1 MEKHELEAAL
11 AKLRQPF
18 HPSHITWKPGAVKG
32 DRALAMP
39 YADLRVYMNRL
50 DEVCGLNWSV
60 EYEPWGNDRVICRLT
75 IGNVTR
81 SSTGETSKEA
91 ERGEIGGTVAE
102 AQAFKRAAAMFGL
115 GRYLYNLPNGWADYD
130 PGNKKFTEK
139 AKVKLTG
146 ILVQHYRRATENPKD
161 EMADFFQGEPTPEGE
176 AVGTDNKDATPES
189 WYVAARRNLT
199 NGTAALADKM
209 LDIHRNGAGP
219 CSDKQYQYLSGL
231 IDSLPGVGKDG
242 HAKVLSVICQ
252 SEISS
257 ANRPSFDLA
266 TKLLD
271 YLPTHTKVD
280 GNKVANPNYRADVVE
295 HITKI
300 ANALQMALPLVA

>member
-102 AQAFKRAAAMFGL
+102 AQSFKRAAAMFGL
-115 GRYLYNLPNGWADYD
+115 GRYLYQLPTGWADFD
-130 PGNKKFTEK
+130 PGTKKFTDK

-146 ILVQHYRRATENPKD
+146 ILMQHYRRSTG
-161 EMADFFQGEPTPEGE
+161 GEESASQRP
-176 AVGTDNKDATPES
+176 ATPATVDVEFDGPRYNADDPTDDELATIAQWANRTEAEMHMVMIEACKNEHEAKQS
-189 WYVAARRNLT
+189 LNKVVNAFGGKVTKDNIQSIYVAYLRHNL
-199 NGTAALADKM
+199 
-209 LDIHRNGAGP
+209 
-219 CSDKQYQYLSGL
+219 
-231 IDSLPGVGKDG
+231 
-242 HAKVLSVICQ
+242 AKL
-252 SEISS
+252 E
-257 ANRPSFDLA
+257 
-266 TKLLD
+266 
-271 YLPTHTKVD
+271 
-280 GNKVANPNYRADVVE
+280 KVA
-295 HITKI
+295 T
-300 ANALQMALPLVA
+300 